1 MSNAAQIDYWNGQA
15 GETWVQTAAQ
25 TDRLLAP
32 ISKIVLERAAASAGE
47 RVVDIGCGCGT
58 TSLELA
64 DAGANVWGV
73 DISEPMLKLAKKRAG
88 IREDVSFSV
97 GDAAE
102 QKFTPDHQLVFSRFG
117 VMFFDQ
123 PAAAFANI
131 RTSLVRGG
139 RLCFVCWQ
147 APRENPW
154 MSIGGQAVA
163 PFLPK
168 PESPVDPRAPG
179 PFAFADKGYLRSILQ
194 VAGFSQIK
202 IESINPRLHVA
213 DSLDEAME
221 FQGRIGPVS
230 RVLAELEGDA
240 KAKALAAAREALA
253 PLVKTDG
260 LDLGAACWLVTAR
273 N

>member
-1 MSNAAQIDYWNGQA
+1 MSNAEQIDYWNGQA
-15 GETWVQTAAQ
+15 GETWVQAAAQ

-32 ISKIVLERAAASAGE
+32 ISELAIQRAAVQPGE
-47 RVVDIGCGCGT
+47 RVVDVGCGCGT

-64 DAGANVWGV
+64 DAGAQVWGV
-73 DISEPMLKLAKKRAG
+73 DVSEPMLALATKRAG
-88 IREDVSFSV
+88 VRDDLRFSV

-102 QKFTPDHQLVFSRFG
+102 QAFTPDHQLVFSRFG
-117 VMFFDQ
+117 VMFFDE

-131 RTSLVRGG
+131 RTGLVRGG

-163 PFLPK
+163 PFLPQ
-168 PESPVDPRAPG
+168 PQTPIDPRAPG

-194 VAGFSQIK
+194 VAGFSQIR
-202 IESINPRLHVA
+202 IESIKPTLHLA

-230 RVLAELEGDA
+230 RVLGELEGET
-240 KAKALAAAREALA
+240 KAKALEAARAALA
-253 PLVKTDG
+253 EQLTPEG
-260 LDLGAACWLVTAR
+260 INLGAACWLVTAR

>member
-32 ISKIVLERAAASAGE
+32 ISEIVIERAGVSAGE

-64 DAGANVWGV
+64 DAGAQVWGV
-73 DISEPMLKLAKKRAG
+73 DISEPMLALAKKRAG
-88 IREDVSFSV
+88 IREDLSFSV

-102 QKFTPDHQLVFSRFG
+102 QSFTADHELAFSRFG
-117 VMFFDQ
+117 VMFFAE

-131 RTSLVRGG
+131 RSSLVRGG

-147 APRENPW
+147 APRDNHW

-168 PESPVDPRAPG
+168 PEAPVDPRAPG
-179 PFAFADKGYLRSILQ
+179 PFAFADKGYLRSVLQ

-202 IESINPRLHVA
+202 IDSITPTLHLA
-213 DSLDEAME
+213 DSLDEAVE
-221 FQGRIGPVS
+221 FQGRIGPVA

-240 KAKALAAAREALA
+240 QAKALAAAREALA
-253 PLVKTDG
+253 GHVTSDG
-260 LDLGAACWLVTAR
+260 VNLGAACWLVTAR